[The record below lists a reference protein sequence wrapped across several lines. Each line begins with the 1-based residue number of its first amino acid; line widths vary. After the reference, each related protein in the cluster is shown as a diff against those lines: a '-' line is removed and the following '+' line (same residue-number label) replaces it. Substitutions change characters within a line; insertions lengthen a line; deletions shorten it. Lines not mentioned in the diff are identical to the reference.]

1 MSAEPPSGRTGLG
14 SPKPLLTG
22 KDNRSTGK
30 QSPATAAEEISTLR
44 SGPSMGIS
52 SSISRRRRQ
61 GRERSPI
68 LKRRPGVGPALGYP
82 GRKRRSG
89 SLIFAPAKPNWPGC
103 STRISFWRPFVIGNL
118 ALGNVKNRDAVLTAL
133 LDLPAAI
140 LASDAK
146 VLNFIDRRA
155 LFGRGVGYVDA
166 HLLAAARLT
175 AAAKL
180 WMRDKRLRRVADAL
194 GLKGCAEGRPT
205 LSGGGAGSSMRAICR
220 RGLR

>member
-1 MSAEPPSGRTGLG
+1 
-14 SPKPLLTG
+14 
-22 KDNRSTGK
+22 
-30 QSPATAAEEISTLR
+30 
-44 SGPSMGIS
+44 MGIS

-68 LKRRPGVGPALGYP
+68 LKRRPGVGWALGYP

-89 SLIFAPAKPNWPGC
+89 SLIFAPAKPSWPGC

-166 HLLAAARLT
+166 HLLIDRGSETLDARQGPHRVAEDLRLAAAPKVGPPCPVGERG
-175 AAAKL
+175 
-180 WMRDKRLRRVADAL
+180 RR
-194 GLKGCAEGRPT
+194 
-205 LSGGGAGSSMRAICR
+205 
-220 RGLR
+220 